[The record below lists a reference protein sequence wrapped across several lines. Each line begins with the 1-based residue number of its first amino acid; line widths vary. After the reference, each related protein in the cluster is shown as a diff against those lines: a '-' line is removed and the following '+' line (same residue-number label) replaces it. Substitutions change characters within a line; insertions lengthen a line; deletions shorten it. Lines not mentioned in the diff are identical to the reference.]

1 MNYAERL
8 QEIWSLIPQQPEGN
22 DAWDYVQNALWTL
35 TRDIDNEIR
44 QNDEW
49 ERHLV
54 EQEEALG
61 NQDRELAEK
70 EQSLQERE
78 QTLLDKEQAVQTREH
93 DLDRREQAVKDKEH
107 QLELHAKL
115 DLILEKM
122 DNNAT
127 KEQVRSVSDSVQNM
141 ASQQQVTATQEQ
153 VKVVSKALETVLN
166 DSATKEQVT
175 AVSKALD
182 TLSKDNATKEQ
193 VTAVSKALDTLS
205 KDNATKEQVTAVSK
219 ALDTV
224 LNDGATK
231 EQVTAVS
238 KALETVLKDGA
249 TKEQVTAVSN
259 SLNTM
264 SHQVQAIPGVSE
276 KVDAISDQM
285 KQVGFVSESLQNV
298 VQFME
303 GVSHML
309 HTVSGQLSQIWN
321 DSSTKDL
328 VWRGMSKLWDQLLEM
343 SSVMNSQNRTR
354 SETLELI
361 SSQISQVNNDK
372 ATKEQVQS
380 ALTKLDTL
388 SENGATQELV
398 RSVSTTVGSVLA
410 KFDGVASKQNLK
422 VLYGL
427 YRHLALQ
434 LAAMANDHDIRLSD
448 IESDLQNI
456 WGWVENLCD
465 GDTNSLAVVLKE
477 VRTNKD
483 WKNTSYDALASL
495 EIQLQKVQRLEQE
508 LEDFKST
515 NFDLDNQIQ
524 DQCAR
529 LDKLNDEVSRSREL
543 LAIRP
548 SCSIRSVPPN
558 NRRWVQR
565 VDDLLDKLDRF
576 IVADTQEG
584 PLEAIFNQFCV
595 VMSDPDVR
603 ALNNLDLFNAGP
615 PVDRWYCFKRIIH
628 SGPTTD
634 AIPHDGQIS
643 PSWPPNNQTHSYPA
657 TLPRH
662 NNNNNN
668 NNNHNNNKSDHK
680 MNDSATMT
688 APSMPLDAQKR
699 RSHIMTEIK
708 KAFGLEESFVH
719 RMMADIFAAKAHENL
734 WRQKFASVCPNVR
747 NWLIDLYV
755 VKWFFPEEMSS
766 LYKINYPLPAP
777 SAETSPEYAA
787 FREAKIQER
796 DGTFVVPDTS
806 MWQQLRPQVGEGH
819 PGVYGRFHII
829 LPRELSPAS
838 KVWHEL
844 ESKGQQDKFGTIG
857 LVRVRI
863 SLDVAQR
870 SVVYQLGYSTVTPLA
885 NPYVM
890 PALGQTWLNFVGW
903 ACELLLMSHNPQLQ
917 PSYPVWLEKHV
928 ANGCPPHNEERLVET
943 ANYARMVAT
952 FKTALLQA
960 ERLLAGAALDDIT
973 LQQAVTEC
981 EKLCSSLHVGL
992 PSWNMHATS
1001 KLLVWAA
1008 LHNTRGLD
1016 PYVAEHYPRQG
1027 LGVTVELLRALLPK
1041 FCQWK
1046 GRQYVEHWI
1055 KENPLSLPR
1064 TRLEESVERVL
1075 KDMNI

>member
-1 MNYAERL
+1 MILPSYCRKLAQIRHVATMNYVARL
-8 QEIWSLIPQQPEGN
+8 QQIWSLVPQQPEDN
-22 DAWDYVQNALWTL
+22 DTWDTVQVALGTL

-49 ERHLV
+49 ERLLV

-78 QTLLDKEQAVQTREH
+78 KTLGEREQTLLVKEQAVQTREH

-107 QLELHAKL
+107 QLELNAKL
-115 DLILEKM
+115 DLIIGKM
-122 DNNAT
+122 ENSAT
-127 KEQVRSVSDSVQNM
+127 REQVQSVSDSVQNM

-153 VKVVSKALETVLN
+153 VK
-166 DSATKEQVT
+166 
-175 AVSKALD
+175 
-182 TLSKDNATKEQ
+182 
-193 VTAVSKALDTLS
+193 
-205 KDNATKEQVTAVSK
+205 AVSK

-238 KALETVLKDGA
+238 KALDTFSKDNA

-264 SHQVQAIPGVSE
+264 STQVQAIPAVSE

-298 VQFME
+298 VQFMA

-309 HTVSGQLSQIWN
+309 NTVSDQLSQIWN
-321 DSSTKDL
+321 DSSTQEL
-328 VWRGMSKLWDQLLEM
+328 VQGGTSKLWKKLLEI
-343 SSVMNSQNRTR
+343 SSAMESQSRTR
-354 SETLELI
+354 SETLDSI

-372 ATKEQVQS
+372 ATKEQVES
-380 ALTKLDTL
+380 ALAKLDTL

-398 RSVSTTVGSVLA
+398 QSVSTTVGLVLA
-410 KFDGVASKQNLK
+410 RFNKVASKDNLK
-422 VLYGL
+422 TLH
-427 YRHLALQ
+427 RALALQ
-434 LAAMANDHDIRLSD
+434 LAAVANDHDIRLSD
-448 IESDLQNI
+448 IESDLQNV
-456 WGWVENLCD
+456 WSWVENLCD

-477 VRTNKD
+477 VRTDKD
-483 WKNTSYDALASL
+483 WENTSYGALASL
-495 EIQLQKVQRLEQE
+495 ETQIQKVEWLEQQ
-508 LEDFKST
+508 LKDLNST
-515 NFDLDNQIQ
+515 NLDMKKQIQ
-524 DQCAR
+524 DQRAR
-529 LDKLNDEVSRSREL
+529 LDKLNEEVSRSQEL
-543 LAIRP
+543 LATRR
-548 SCSIRSVPPN
+548 SCSRRSGPPKN
-558 NRRWVQR
+558 NRLWVQR

-576 IVADTQEG
+576 MIADIQEG
-584 PLEAIFNQFCV
+584 PLETIFNQFCLI
-595 VMSDPDVR
+595 MSDPDDR
-603 ALNNLDLFNAGP
+603 ALGNLDLFNVGA
-615 PVDRWYCFKRIIH
+615 PVDRWYCFKRVIH
-628 SGPTTD
+628 SWPTTD
-634 AIPHDGQIS
+634 AISYDGQCRIS
-643 PSWPPNNQTHSYPA
+643 PSCQTTKQNLTP
-657 TLPRH
+657 LPRH
-662 NNNNNN
+662 NNH
-668 NNNHNNNKSDHK
+668 NNNHDHK
-680 MNDSATMT
+680 MNDSVKMN

-708 KAFGLEESFVH
+708 KAFRLEESFIH

-747 NWLIDLYV
+747 NWLIDFYV
-755 VKWFFPEEMSS
+755 VKWFFPEEISS

-796 DGTFVVPDTS
+796 DGTFVVPDTA
-806 MWQQLRPQVGEGH
+806 MWHQLRPQVSEGH
-819 PGVYGRFHII
+819 PGV
-829 LPRELSPAS
+829 
-838 KVWHEL
+838 
-844 ESKGQQDKFGTIG
+844 TI
-857 LVRVRI
+857 
-863 SLDVAQR
+863 
-870 SVVYQLGYSTVTPLA
+870 TPLA

-903 ACELLLMSHNPQLQ
+903 ACEVLLMSHNPQLQ

-928 ANGCPPHNEERLVET
+928 VDGCPPHNEERLVET

-952 FKTALLQA
+952 FKTALPQA

-973 LQQAVTEC
+973 LEQAVTEC

-1008 LHNTRGLD
+1008 LHNTHAVD